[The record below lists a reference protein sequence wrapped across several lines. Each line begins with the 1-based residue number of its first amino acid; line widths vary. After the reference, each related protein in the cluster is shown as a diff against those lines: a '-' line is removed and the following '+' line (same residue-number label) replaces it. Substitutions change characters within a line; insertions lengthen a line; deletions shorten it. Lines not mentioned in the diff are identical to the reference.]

1 MSAKPAGESLENAR
15 KLYSIYARTA
25 QYFGECFL
33 YNSNSIGSLVFA
45 KARLVRER
53 GGPVDVTSLP
63 YGYGRFLYQ
72 ARGKAAILVKYVRF
86 SRIVRGFDFCTFW
99 TAYEPPIR
107 C

>member
-1 MSAKPAGESLENAR
+1 MA
-15 KLYSIYARTA
+15 A
-25 QYFGECFL
+25 QHRIG
-33 YNSNSIGSLVFA
+33 GSLVFA

-86 SRIVRGFDFCTFW
+86 SRIVRGFDFCTTFW
-99 TAYEPPIR
+99 TT
-107 C
+107 

>member
-1 MSAKPAGESLENAR
+1 MSAKPAGGSLESAR
-15 KLYSIYARTA
+15 KLYSIYARTV

-63 YGYGRFLYQ
+63 YGYGRYLYQ
-72 ARGKAAILVKYVRF
+72 TRGEAAILVKYVRF
-86 SRIVRGFDFCTFW
+86 S
-99 TAYEPPIR
+99 
-107 C
+107 